1 MDNDNFKTAVIAA
14 LRQLIRPIA
23 RLMLYAGVPWREFAE
38 HVKQEFVA
46 VATAEFGVNGRPT
59 NVSRVSLL
67 TGIARKEVRRLRE
80 LSEAEKATD
89 ANPRT
94 TTGATR
100 LLGTWHQDNTYV
112 GTDGKALEMPLKGPA
127 PSFEA
132 LHRRCGCDIPETTM
146 LKELVRAGAVR
157 IEDERVR
164 ALTRYYMPSALDAE
178 SVLRAGSVIEDL
190 GETVTFNLR
199 NRPKGRTR
207 FEARATND
215 AVRADQAAAFDLFV
229 RERAMAFL
237 EEIDGWL
244 THHQATGDEPAVR
257 MGIGVFRIHENS
269 SKDREDS
276 K

>member
-80 LSEAEKATD
+80 LSEAEK
-89 ANPRT
+89 
-94 TTGATR
+94 
-100 LLGTWHQDNTYV
+100 

-244 THHQATGDEPAVR
+244 TRHQATGDEPAVR

>member
-1 MDNDNFKTAVIAA
+1 MENNNFKIAVIAA

-80 LSEAEKATD
+80 LSEAEAATD
-89 ANPRT
+89 SNPRT

-100 LLGTWHQDNTYV
+100 LLGTWHQDKVYV
-112 GTDGKALEMPLKGPA
+112 DAAGKALELPLKGPA

-132 LHRRCGCDIPETTM
+132 LHRQCGCDIPETTM
-146 LKELVRAGAVR
+146 LKELARAGAVR
-157 IEDERVR
+157 IENDHIR
-164 ALTRYYMPSALDAE
+164 ALTRYYMPSAMDAE
-178 SVLRAGSVIEDL
+178 SVRRAGSVIEDL

-199 NRPKGRTR
+199 NRPKGLAR

-215 AVRADQAAAFDLFV
+215 AVRADHAAAFDAFI

-237 EEIDGWL
+237 EEVDNWL
-244 THHQATGDEPAVR
+244 TCHQASGDEPGVR
-257 MGIGVFRIHENS
+257 MGIGVFRIHES
-269 SKDREDS
+269 SSTNRGDLK
-276 K
+276 